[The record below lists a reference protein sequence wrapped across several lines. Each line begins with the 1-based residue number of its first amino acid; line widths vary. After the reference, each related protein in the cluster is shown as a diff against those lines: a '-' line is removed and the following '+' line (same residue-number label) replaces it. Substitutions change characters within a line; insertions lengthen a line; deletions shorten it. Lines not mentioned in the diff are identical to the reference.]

1 MARIDSWTDSIE
13 RDLVAFIDPG
23 TAPITEVAGNVVSV
37 QWQVQGV
44 TREAM
49 FALKAGGRL
58 RWVSGPTDDAPYFAF
73 LASDQVAGFAR
84 LARSCLAR
92 IASQPDFVP
101 SEAMLDDA
109 QGSRTLGL
117 TPTALADLID
127 EARKEAEEGSSTQ
140 LFFVKGD
147 AGAGKTTLLREATR
161 LQAQRYLDGQ
171 SEFLCLYVPA
181 QGRELSNLRD
191 ALAGELGDLRAAFTQ
206 EAVACLAREGILVPV
221 IDGFDE
227 LLGTAGYSGAFSSL
241 QTLLGELEGYGTLV
255 VSARSAFYDI
265 EFGRASGRRTDAA
278 MSIATAEIQPWSD
291 EELRSYLAR
300 PRAGHDPVETTDAF
314 RRLDAS
320 DRELLRRPFFA
331 SKFGSFVSRPD
342 RGQGDAGLLEHLIDA
357 YIERE
362 ADKIVD
368 AHGAPILDPDGH
380 RYLFELAVS
389 EMWETGVRG
398 LRERDLRTIAILVA
412 ENFDLD
418 AGQTLQLETKVTS
431 YAGFR
436 PRRGPHSAQ
445 ATFSFEHEVYFEHFL
460 ACAICRLLRES
471 RLDEL
476 VQFLDCGVIPGT
488 VAAASVKRLGAGQPF
503 DVSLLKCPTGVS
515 FENRRRNLG
524 SLTLAYAQEV
534 QPLRDVTLQRLA
546 FCGVSSG
553 AAEFLHARFEGC
565 QFIDVDLRGA
575 RFVDC
580 EAVECEFDGVG
591 LDDTSHIGIDG
602 LCAGVNVKRVHH
614 EPSGYVY
621 APAAIEALLE
631 RLGAPRPA
639 EPIEQ
644 PAYSRHAQELI
655 ALLERV
661 ARGYMRKTILY
672 EGNDR
677 RLQAIVGSPHW
688 AELKALLLEHEVIS
702 AEEREAQGA
711 NVIGYRLRANADE
724 LLTGGLA
731 NGHSSTA
738 GLWKALGS
746 LQ

>member
-1 MARIDSWTDSIE
+1 MTRIDSWTDSIE
-13 RDLVAFIDPG
+13 RDLNAFVDPG
-23 TAPITEVAGNVVSV
+23 TAPSFEVAGNVVSV
-37 QWQVQGV
+37 QWQVQGAA
-44 TREAM
+44 RDAL

-73 LASDQVAGFAR
+73 LASEQMAGFAR
-84 LARSCLAR
+84 LARSSLAR
-92 IASQPDFVP
+92 IESHPDFVA
-101 SEAMLDDA
+101 SEAVLEDA
-109 QGSRTLGL
+109 QDSKTVQL
-117 TPTALADLID
+117 TPGAVSDLI
-127 EARKEAEEGSSTQ
+127 EMARKDAEEGSSTQ
-140 LFFVKGD
+140 LFFIKGD
-147 AGAGKTTLLREATR
+147 AGAGKTTLLQETTR
-161 LQAQRYLDGQ
+161 LQAQRYLDGD

-191 ALAGELGDLRAAFTQ
+191 ALAGEFGDLRAAFTH

-241 QTLLGELEGYGTLV
+241 QNLLGELEGHGTLV
-255 VSARSAFYDI
+255 VSARSAFYDV

-291 EELRSYLAR
+291 EQLRMYLAR
-300 PRAGHDPVETTDAF
+300 PRGGRDPAEATDAF
-314 RRLDAS
+314 GRLDVS

-331 SKFGSFVSRPD
+331 SRFDKFISRRD
-342 RGQGDAGLLEHLIDA
+342 HGQGNDSLLEHLINA

-362 ADKIVD
+362 AEKIVD
-368 AHGAPILDPDGH
+368 AHGEPILDADGH
-380 RYLFELAVS
+380 RYLFELAVG

-398 LRERDLRTIAILVA
+398 LREGDLRAIALLVA
-412 ENFDLD
+412 ETCDLD

-436 PRRGPHSAQ
+436 PRRGAHSAQ

-460 ACAICRLLRES
+460 ACAIGRLLRES

-476 VQFLDCGVIPGT
+476 VRFLDYGVIPGT
-488 VAAASVKRLGAGQPF
+488 VAAASVKRLGDRRPLDA
-503 DVSLLKCPTGVS
+503 SLLTCPTGAS

-524 SLTLAYAQEV
+524 SLALAYAREA
-534 QPLRDVTLQRLA
+534 QPLQDVRLQHLT
-546 FCGVSSG
+546 FCDVSSG
-553 AAEFLHARFEGC
+553 AAEFLRARFESC

-575 RFVDC
+575 RFIDC
-580 EAVECEFDGVG
+580 EAVECDFDGVG
-591 LDDTSHIGIDG
+591 VDEHAQMGIDG
-602 LCAGVNVKRVHH
+602 LRAGVNVKRLHH
-614 EPSGYVY
+614 DPSGYVY

-631 RLGAPRPA
+631 RLGAPRPQT
-639 EPIEQ
+639 PTEQ
-644 PAYSRHAQELI
+644 PAYSNHARDLI

-661 ARGYMRKTILY
+661 ARAYMRNTILY
-672 EGNDR
+672 EKDDR
-677 RLQAIVGSPHW
+677 RFQSIIGAPHW
-688 AELKALLLEHEVIS
+688 AELKAMLLEHEVIS

-711 NVIGYRLRANADE
+711 NVIGYRLRANPDE

-738 GLWKALGS
+738 GLWKALAS
-746 LQ
+746 R